1 MEQKFQWTH
10 MTKNIDSKESLNI
23 YKTAEVGEILI
34 TNCYIMSGCQLK
46 FETCKWENMAHTQ
59 EKNFIV
65 WNSIEI
71 VLEEVQTLD
80 LLHKDFSSTVLD
92 MYKELKETIAKEPK
106 KREKCSH
113 QINHTN
119 KETYIIYVMKK
130 SNRNSGVE
138 GIIEMEN
145 SLECSVADLSRQKNM
160 NLNLLRWF
168 NLRTE
173 SKKNERK
180 WTKTLV
186 ICGTQSI
193 QQHSQSRSRRR

>member
-1 MEQKFQWTH
+1 M
-10 MTKNIDSKESLNI
+10 
-23 YKTAEVGEILI
+23 
-34 TNCYIMSGCQLK
+34 
-46 FETCKWENMAHTQ
+46 
-59 EKNFIV
+59 
-65 WNSIEI
+65 
-71 VLEEVQTLD
+71 D

-106 KREKCSH
+106 KREKCSQ

-160 NLNLLRWF
+160 NLNLLR
-168 NLRTE
+168 
-173 SKKNERK
+173 
-180 WTKTLV
+180 
-186 ICGTQSI
+186 
-193 QQHSQSRSRRR
+193 